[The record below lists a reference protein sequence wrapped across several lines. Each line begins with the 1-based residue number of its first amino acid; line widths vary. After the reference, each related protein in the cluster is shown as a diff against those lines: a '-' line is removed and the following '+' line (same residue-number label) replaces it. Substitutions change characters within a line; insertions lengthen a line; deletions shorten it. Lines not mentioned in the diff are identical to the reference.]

1 MSAVDAFGI
10 NHRLQRIE
18 PFASFLRV
26 YVLNRFHQTVPAFSR
41 CFELR
46 ARRLGGAPSTE
57 LHFAPTATKVH
68 RGPAS
73 FPGGL
78 ACLRARLAPAFSRA
92 GARASQGASS
102 PVDAGGCFALSPVT
116 YARRGFAMGS
126 PGAGR

>member
-1 MSAVDAFGI
+1 MSPVDTFGA
-10 NHRLQRIE
+10 NQRFQCIE
-18 PFASFLRV
+18 PFAGFLRV
-26 YVLNRFHQTVPAFSR
+26 YVMNRFHQSVPGSSR

-46 ARRLGGAPSTE
+46 ARRPGGAPSTE

-102 PVDAGGCFALSPVT
+102 PVDAGGC
-116 YARRGFAMGS
+116 
-126 PGAGR
+126 